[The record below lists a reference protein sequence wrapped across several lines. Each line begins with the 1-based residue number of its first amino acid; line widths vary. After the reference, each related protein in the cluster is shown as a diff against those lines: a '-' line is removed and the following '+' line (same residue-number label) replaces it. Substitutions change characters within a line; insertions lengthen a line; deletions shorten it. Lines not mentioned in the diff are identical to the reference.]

1 MAKNRGIEMTR
12 DEAIAAVDGVEPF
25 HLPGTRREQNEL
37 LVKKL
42 EVLGL
47 LKLDEPKTAEDKLWD
62 ELASV
67 SRFDRSDSMLKRAI
81 DRAGLKIVEK

>member
-1 MAKNRGIEMTR
+1 MTR
-12 DEAIAAVDGVEPF
+12 DDAINKLWGAK
-25 HLPGTRREQNEL
+25 GTNGMSLTPAMGHHQAML
-37 LVKKL
+37 LVEQL
-42 EVLGL
+42 MALGL